1 MDLAQEYISLMTT
14 MTATQTPKEDFADVL
29 AEMDDLI
36 FEVSHQVWRWSEKN
50 REAWLNCEFSAPHYC
65 NSYQPNIVRA
75 AANRTGYEITD
86 KEYMI
91 EYS

>member
-1 MDLAQEYISLMTT
+1 
-14 MTATQTPKEDFADVL
+14 MTATQTHKEDFADVL

-36 FEVSHQVWRWSEKN
+36 FEVSHQVYRWSKKN
-50 REAWLNCEFSAPHYC
+50 REAWLNSEFSYSSYS

-86 KEYMI
+86 KEYKI
-91 EYS
+91 EYSYAYDTESDSDSD